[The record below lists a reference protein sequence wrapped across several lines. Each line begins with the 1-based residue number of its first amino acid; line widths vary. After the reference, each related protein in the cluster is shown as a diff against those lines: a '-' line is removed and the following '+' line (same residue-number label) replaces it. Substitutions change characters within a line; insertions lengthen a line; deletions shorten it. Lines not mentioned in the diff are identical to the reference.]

1 MALDRVRAGF
11 AGADPDGLVDVRYKY
26 LAIADAA
33 GLGRAPDRLDRRTK
47 IFVGDHDL
55 DFHLRQ
61 KVDDIFGP
69 AIKLGMALLAAE
81 ALRFQHGYALD
92 SRLLQRL
99 LHLIELERLDD
110 RLDLF
115 HFSRNS
121 SSPALRRRS
130 YCPHR
135 RRPPGWRARGSIAS
149 DRRPRYP
156 TPAGR
161 SGMRRHSLR
170 RLANRQ

>member
-33 GLGRAPDRLDRRTK
+33 GLGRDPDRLDRRPK

-61 KVDDIFGP
+61 KVDDILGP

-121 SSPALRRRS
+121 SSPRCAADRIAPSTAAAGLA
-130 YCPHR
+130 
-135 RRPPGWRARGSIAS
+135 RAGLNSI
-149 DRRPRYP
+149 
-156 TPAGR
+156 G
-161 SGMRRHSLR
+161 
-170 RLANRQ
+170 